1 MAANVNRP
9 VVGQVMCYTQDCEQ
23 LATVHQIA
31 KGSRTGEY
39 YLRCP
44 VCKCNQSSG
53 PHLQNY
59 IRKNMQA
66 RPGHEIPESEN
77 DDETIGQVHEEAE
90 PIGQNSEPGKKTG
103 GVITGLLAVVAIA
116 ALIAGVSKK

>member
-23 LATVHQIA
+23 SATVHQIA

-66 RPGHEIPESEN
+66 RPGYEIQQDEEVA
-77 DDETIGQVHEEAE
+77 ETIGQEQEPVEA
-90 PIGQNSEPGKKTG
+90 IGQNSETGKKTG